1 MTEVIYPA
9 PMRELM
15 LTMAAW
21 RKLYN
26 KAKEHET
33 EGSLVGTVLLYY
45 MGEAW
50 DEAEKDL
57 KEAEKDLKK
66 QIKKKEGKQ

>member
-1 MTEVIYPA
+1 MIDG

-15 LTMAAW
+15 VTMSAW
-21 RKLYN
+21 RRLYA
-26 KAKEHET
+26 KAKELDSET
-33 EGSLVGTVLLYY
+33 NLVGTVLLYY

-57 KEAEKDLKK
+57 KKGEKKLEKQVRKEA
-66 QIKKKEGKQ
+66 KE

>member
-1 MTEVIYPA
+1 MTGKMIDE

-15 LTMAAW
+15 VTMSAW
-21 RKLYN
+21 RRLYAE
-26 KAKEHET
+26 AKELE
-33 EGSLVGTVLLYY
+33 SNNNLVGTMLLYY

-57 KEAEKDLKK
+57 KKGEKKLEKQVRKEA
-66 QIKKKEGKQ
+66 KE

>member
-1 MTEVIYPA
+1 MIDG

-15 LTMAAW
+15 VTMSAW
-21 RKLYN
+21 RRLIA
-26 KAKEHET
+26 KAKELESNS
-33 EGSLVGTVLLYY
+33 SLVGTVLLYY

-57 KEAEKDLKK
+57 KKGEKKLEKQVRKEA
-66 QIKKKEGKQ
+66 KE